1 MALIVFMRGVNVGG
15 HKSFQPSVLAKELA
29 EFDVV
34 NIGAAGTFVVRKKIS
49 PTALR
54 DEFLKKLKFEAQMMI
69 CRESALTKLSSG
81 DPFRGELELKDIKRY
96 VTVLEKRPGKL
107 PSLPIC
113 QPDGDEWQVKV
124 IGVQGPFILSLNR
137 RMGQKLVYPNE
148 VVEKRFGV
156 AATTRNW
163 NTTTAI
169 NKILLAK

>member
-81 DPFRGELELKDIKRY
+81 DPFRGELGHKDIKGY

-107 PSLPIC
+107 LTLPIC
-113 QPDGDEWQVKV
+113 QPDGEEWQVK
-124 IGVQGPFILSLNR
+124 IFGVRGLFVLSLHR
-137 RMGQKLVYPNE
+137 RMGPRLVYPNE

-156 AATTRNW
+156 PATTRNW
-163 NTTTAI
+163 NTITAI
-169 NKILLAK
+169 LKCL